1 MTTDNRSEIRRRVVI
16 VVALVVSLMLAAAL
30 PALGRQRAYGSSRVD
45 YCDYEGWLSSAYD
58 TNGEK
63 YGWAVTTGYTF
74 CSGVD
79 GRLRWLRGLKIYT
92 EVDSDSSWRGGFW
105 LNINT
110 GATIYHDRLDYS
122 DHNATSNLGTRRGFR
137 LFCYCT
143 DA

>member
-1 MTTDNRSEIRRRVVI
+1 MKTTGKLGLRLLVVGLA
-16 VVALVVSLMLAAAL
+16 VALILVAAL
-30 PALGRQRAYGSSRVD
+30 PVLGRQRAYGSSRVD
-45 YCDYEGWLSSAYD
+45 YCDYEGGLSSAYD

-63 YGWAVTTGYTF
+63 YGWAVTTGYIF

-92 EVDSDSSWRGGFW
+92 QAGSDSSYSGGFW
-105 LNINT
+105 LNLNT
-110 GATIYHDRLDYS
+110 GVTIYDDRLDYS

-137 LFCYCT
+137 LFCCCT